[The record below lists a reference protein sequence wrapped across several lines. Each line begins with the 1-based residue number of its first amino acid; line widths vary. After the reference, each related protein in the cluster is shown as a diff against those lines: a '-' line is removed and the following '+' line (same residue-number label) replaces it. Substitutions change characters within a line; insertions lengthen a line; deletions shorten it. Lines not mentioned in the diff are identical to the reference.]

1 MRQAACG
8 KDGTCRRRGRQVLV
22 EREEAGKHSM
32 LPDNEGGTTAGSTRH
47 EPAPMKRCQ
56 VITSHDKDGNA
67 SLQLAR
73 DNAGQ
78 IP

>member
-1 MRQAACG
+1 
-8 KDGTCRRRGRQVLV
+8 
-22 EREEAGKHSM
+22 M